1 MDTGTVINIA
11 RQTVWIIVKTAVPV
25 LLVSMI
31 VGLVI
36 SLFQTLTSI
45 QEQTLTFVP
54 KLIAILLTLMLL
66 GAWMLNQITGF
77 MGNLWNFKVGFAIAL
92 SVIVYAIHPDMS
104 VEYDNMID
112 YCIIAL
118 QEVIVGV
125 ILGAASFFCVQII
138 QFSGK
143 IIDMDIGIS
152 MAQLY
157 DQVCTDFL

>member
-66 GAWMLNQITGF
+66 QLRNEFHSPCAKESTTR
-77 MGNLWNFKVGFAIAL
+77 
-92 SVIVYAIHPDMS
+92 
-104 VEYDNMID
+104 
-112 YCIIAL
+112 
-118 QEVIVGV
+118 
-125 ILGAASFFCVQII
+125 
-138 QFSGK
+138 SG
-143 IIDMDIGIS
+143 
-152 MAQLY
+152 
-157 DQVCTDFL
+157 

>member
-54 KLIAILLTLMLL
+54 KLIAIMIALM
-66 GAWMLNQITGF
+66 I
-77 MGNLWNFKVGFAIAL
+77 MGNWLLNEIVSFMQMLWG
-92 SVIVYAIHPDMS
+92 
-104 VEYDNMID
+104 
-112 YCIIAL
+112 
-118 QEVIVGV
+118 
-125 ILGAASFFCVQII
+125 SFGQYI
-138 QFSGK
+138 
-143 IIDMDIGIS
+143 
-152 MAQLY
+152 
-157 DQVCTDFL
+157 

>member
-25 LLVSMI
+25 LLISMI

-77 MGNLWNFKVGFAIAL
+77 TGNLWNFSQYI
-92 SVIVYAIHPDMS
+92 
-104 VEYDNMID
+104 
-112 YCIIAL
+112 
-118 QEVIVGV
+118 
-125 ILGAASFFCVQII
+125 
-138 QFSGK
+138 
-143 IIDMDIGIS
+143 
-152 MAQLY
+152 
-157 DQVCTDFL
+157 

>member
-54 KLIAILLTLMLL
+54 TLIAILLTLMLL

-77 MGNLWNFKVGFAIAL
+77 MGNLWNFSQYI
-92 SVIVYAIHPDMS
+92 
-104 VEYDNMID
+104 
-112 YCIIAL
+112 
-118 QEVIVGV
+118 
-125 ILGAASFFCVQII
+125 
-138 QFSGK
+138 
-143 IIDMDIGIS
+143 
-152 MAQLY
+152 
-157 DQVCTDFL
+157 

>member
-77 MGNLWNFKVGFAIAL
+77 MGNLWNL
-92 SVIVYAIHPDMS
+92 
-104 VEYDNMID
+104 
-112 YCIIAL
+112 
-118 QEVIVGV
+118 
-125 ILGAASFFCVQII
+125 
-138 QFSGK
+138 
-143 IIDMDIGIS
+143 
-152 MAQLY
+152 
-157 DQVCTDFL
+157 